1 MKRVLILKIAFIS
14 MIIFTIA
21 GGYFWYIY
29 FNENDGK
36 IVSSNARLE
45 LLNNGAI
52 NYINAMPND
61 SDNVI
66 PTYYFRVKNNLNM
79 KASYELVLDEI
90 SPSAAG
96 DGCTSATFFQKNELM
111 YELKLDNKL
120 IKSGRLSTLK
130 DNLLDSNVVSG
141 NSTNDYSLR
150 IFIANDTDNSLQKHY
165 HYVVNLKESNESV
178 S

>member
-14 MIIFTIA
+14 MIIFTIV

-29 FNENDGK
+29 FNENDGR
-36 IVSSNARLE
+36 IISNNIRLE
-45 LLNNGAI
+45 LLNNGPV

-66 PTYYFRVKNNLNM
+66 PIYYFRVKNHLNM
-79 KASYELVLDEI
+79 KAEYELLFEEI
-90 SPSAAG
+90 SPSVAS
-96 DGCTSATFFQKNELM
+96 DGCTSETFFQKNELM

-120 IKSGRLSTLK
+120 IKNGRLSSIK
-130 DNLLDSNVVSG
+130 NNILDSNVVSG

-150 IFIANDTDNSLQKHY
+150 IYIASDTDNSLQKHY
-165 HYVVNLKESNESV
+165 HYVVNLKENNENV